1 MAYKKDQGR
10 MARMAAF
17 WSLAILI
24 FYGCTSLHTYLPRLW
39 GGLGEPFWEGARVPV
54 LALDITPALV
64 IAALILGGGLTLL
77 YRWLEKPKTADL
89 LIETEAELRK
99 VTWPTVDD
107 AVKSSV
113 VVIVTVVFLMGFLAA
128 CDYVLGQW
136 ALWVLVGR
144 HGA

>member
-39 GGLGEPFWEGARVPV
+39 SGLGRPFWKGARIPV
-54 LALDITPALV
+54 LGLDLTPAL
-64 IAALILGGGLTLL
+64 LISGLVLGGGLLLL
-77 YRWLEKPKTADL
+77 YRWQQAPKTADL

-99 VTWPTVDD
+99 VTWPTVQD

-113 VVIVTVVFLMGFLAA
+113 VVIVCVVFLMGFLAA
-128 CDYVLGQW
+128 CDFVLGKW
-136 ALWVLVGR
+136 AIFILTGK
-144 HGA
+144 G

>member
-39 GGLGEPFWEGARVPV
+39 GGLGRPIWSGARIPV
-54 LALDITPALV
+54 LGLDLTPSLL
-64 IAALILGGGLTLL
+64 IAALLLAGGLTLL
-77 YRWLEKPKTADL
+77 YRWLEKPKNADL

-107 AVKSSV
+107 AVKSSM
-113 VVIVTVVFLMGFLAA
+113 VVIVCVVFLMGFLAA
-128 CDYVLGQW
+128 CDFVLGRW
-136 ALWVLVGR
+136 AIYILTGK
-144 HGA
+144 G